1 LLIAQFTA
9 ASGATVSN
17 QLSKGENTMES
28 QKFELLRK
36 MEEKGVTLVEGAEK
50 IGFDPSLLKLYF
62 APDAYPVPQRIID
75 KLTEAISN

>member
-1 LLIAQFTA
+1 VLIFLFPA
-9 ASGATVSN
+9 ASGASGSN
-17 QLSKGENTMES
+17 QLTKGENVMES

-50 IGFDPSLLKLYF
+50 IGFDPSLLRLYF